1 VIRLIVVLAGI
12 VALVWSAR
20 RWKDAVRVALVL
32 VILEGAIRKWLVP
45 GAQDLFYFAKDV
57 FLLGAYA
64 GFFRSPERRRYR
76 PPAAPVL
83 YGLLVAG
90 AFLGLL
96 QIFNPNLPNLLVGI
110 LGFKAYFFY
119 VPLIFLLP
127 TMFRTDQELMVQIHR
142 YLLLAI
148 PVGLLAV
155 AQFFSPPGSVLN
167 TYARPDADAA
177 GIATFGSSTYVR
189 VTATF
194 SFISGYTSY
203 LLATVILLLTWM
215 AIGRWR
221 LRGHLV
227 MYVALGLTLL
237 GLLMTGSRGPVLL
250 LILLFPLY
258 WWLGVLREQG
268 GGGTFGRLLLGLSLV
283 TVVLVWLGEDA
294 IGAFYGRAL
303 GIEDV
308 PSRLTMPF
316 QAPFRM
322 IGEAGPF
329 GFGIGSTHQTAAA
342 VTPGIPPYA
351 WLRGLM
357 IEVESGRIMLELG
370 AIGFAIIYLIRIYL
384 ALYAFAQIFKLRT
397 RFHRSLVVGSFL
409 YLLGALPGGIVFDV
423 TSGVYY
429 WTFVGLVFVA
439 LRLDQEAV
447 RAAAVAR
454 AAVLAHTQAPTAQ
467 PAPVWHERTE

>member
-1 VIRLIVVLAGI
+1 MVIRLVVVLGGLI
-12 VALVWSAR
+12 ALVWSAR
-20 RWKDAVRVALVL
+20 HWKQAVQIALVL
-32 VILEGAIRKWLVP
+32 LIFEGAIRKWLVP

-64 GFFRSPERRRYR
+64 GFLRSPARQRHP

-90 AFLGLL
+90 AFLGVL

-127 TMFRTDQELMVQIHR
+127 AMFRSDQELAVQLRR

-148 PVGLLAV
+148 PVGILAV
-155 AQFFSPPGSVLN
+155 AQFFSPPSSPLN
-167 TYARPDADAA
+167 TYARSTADA
-177 GIATFGSSTYVR
+177 GSIATFGSSTYVR

-194 SFISGYTSY
+194 SFISGYTFY
-203 LLATVILLLTWM
+203 LLATVIFLLVWM
-215 AIGRWR
+215 ANARWR
-221 LRGHLV
+221 LRGNLL
-227 MYVALGLTLL
+227 MYGALGITLL
-237 GLLMTGSRGPVLL
+237 GMLMSGSRGPVLL
-250 LILLFPLY
+250 LAALFPFY

-268 GGGTFGRLLLGLSLV
+268 GGGTFGRLLLGLSL
-283 TVVLVWLGEDA
+283 LAAALAWLGEDA

-308 PSRLTMPF
+308 PARLTMPLE
-316 QAPFRM
+316 APFHV

-329 GFGIGSTHQTAAA
+329 GLGIGATHQTAAA

-351 WLRGLM
+351 WLRGML

-384 ALYAFAQIFKLRT
+384 AAFALGQIFKLRT
-397 RFHRSLVVGSFL
+397 RFHRSLAVGSFL
-409 YLLGALPGGIVFDV
+409 YLLGSLPGGIVFEV

-429 WTFVGLVFVA
+429 WTFVGLLFLA
-439 LRLDQEAV
+439 MRLDREAV
-447 RAAAVAR
+447 RPPAVPGR
-454 AAVLAHTQAPTAQ
+454 AA
-467 PAPVWHERTE
+467 